1 MTWVEAVYRAGE
13 ILVKNASIRKSY
25 LDAIVSQIM
34 YYGPYMFITE
44 HVVRA
49 HAKAEDGVNRRDL
62 SLAVFSEPV
71 QFPKQKFAKVIFAL
85 SAEDNEKHLKIL
97 NDILNFAKEEE
108 NLQALES
115 ASSVPEILEL
125 FRSVLQTEDKE

>member
-1 MTWVEAVYRAGE
+1 MEKGIIERRYVDN
-13 ILVKNASIRKSY
+13 IISSIR
-25 LDAIVSQIM
+25 

-44 HVVRA
+44 HMVLA

-62 SLAVFSEPV
+62 SLAVVAEPV
-71 QFPKQKFAKVIFAL
+71 EVPKQKIAKVIFVL

-108 NLQALES
+108 NLKALEH
-115 ASSVPEILEL
+115 AASVPEILDL
-125 FRSVLQTEDKE
+125 FRNTLQE

>member
-1 MTWVEAVYRAGE
+1 M
-13 ILVKNASIRKSY
+13 L
-25 LDAIVSQIM
+25 
-34 YYGPYMFITE
+34 
-44 HVVRA
+44 A